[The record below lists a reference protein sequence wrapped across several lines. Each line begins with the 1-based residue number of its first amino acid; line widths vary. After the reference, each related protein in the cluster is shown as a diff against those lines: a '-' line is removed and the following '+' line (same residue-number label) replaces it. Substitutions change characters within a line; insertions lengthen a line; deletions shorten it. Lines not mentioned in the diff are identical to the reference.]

1 MFINDY
7 TRVYS
12 LNFFVMFLF
21 GIIKMKTQNILLL
34 ILIALVAFVIYRVA
48 KIYYFAKKFVASTSE
63 RYYATTSPRSGR
75 TMSPQ
80 RGRTAGNRV
89 MASRGGRKAAPTV
102 AMTQPTVEIPA
113 TVQAAVIESTPSAA
127 VVAMTKEVVT
137 KAPETPTTT
146 SMLVNALANAA
157 KSENAADMY
166 VVDEVMQAAMNDM
179 KSPEGVD
186 AIATLATLAVTPAPA
201 PVEEVNKTAAVA
213 LSSQGS
219 YCPANSPQPVGAT
232 PEWVNYCSELCMLN
246 GTLNPALCPCACAR
260 NNPFIAYVN

>member
-1 MFINDY
+1 
-7 TRVYS
+7 
-12 LNFFVMFLF
+12 
-21 GIIKMKTQNILLL
+21 MKIQNILLL
-34 ILIALVAFVIYRVA
+34 ILIFYVGFFIYKGFVIYKNVEKSYGTSA
-48 KIYYFAKKFVASTSE
+48 SE
-63 RYYATTSPRSGR
+63 RYYQTSARSGR

-80 RGRTAGNRV
+80 RGRVTTGRP
-89 MASRGGRKAAPTV
+89 MQTRGGRKAAPTV
-102 AMTQPTVEIPA
+102 AVAPMTQAEEIPA